1 MLSVVSRTGG
11 SPLRKDGRTHSA
23 ATRTSAR
30 PAQVP
35 RSEVRV
41 TNWRLMARGSEYR
54 AQGCCQSKGDGPRGR
69 AKRGREARS
78 ASGLRLVNDDLNDD
92 VADAEDD
99 AGGQDAGGRAVL
111 LEDLAQEP
119 VPLLHDLE
127 HDRDDQDRDD
137 APDQGATEGAEEAL
151 DLRTHADASV

>member
-11 SPLRKDGRTHSA
+11 SPPRKDSRTHSA
-23 ATRTSAR
+23 AARTSAR
-30 PAQVP
+30 PAQVR

-54 AQGCCQSKGDGPRGR
+54 AQGCCQSKRDGPRSR

-78 ASGLRLVNDDLNDD
+78 DSGPRLVHDDPNDD

-99 AGGQDAGGRAVL
+99 A
-111 LEDLAQEP
+111 
-119 VPLLHDLE
+119 
-127 HDRDDQDRDD
+127 
-137 APDQGATEGAEEAL
+137 
-151 DLRTHADASV
+151 